1 MGMGMGEPAEVPAD
15 PAAEEAGTASEPPIE
30 MMAGG
35 MPSMEENPP
44 QAEDP
49 TKDPAYV
56 GGFSSAH
63 SGGAISPWETAA
75 FGT

>member
-1 MGMGMGEPAEVPAD
+1 MPAD
-15 PAAEEAGTASEPPIE
+15 PAAAEAGTASEPPIE

-35 MPSMEENPP
+35 MASMAEDLP

-49 TKDPAYV
+49 TKDPLYV

-63 SGGAISPWETAA
+63 SGGTFRPGRRQRSVPERDD
-75 FGT
+75 